1 MSAYTP
7 ATIHAA
13 RDYGIPIR
21 DTPGAALLR
30 TIHGQSVRSMSSRAD
45 ALRYILYACPGT
57 DSRARSSPCSV
68 SSP

>member
-1 MSAYTP
+1 MFRMADEAYAVP
-7 ATIHAA
+7 DLAQHATAVI
-13 RDYGIPIR
+13 G
-21 DTPGAALLR
+21 L
-30 TIHGQSVRSMSSRAD
+30 SSRAD